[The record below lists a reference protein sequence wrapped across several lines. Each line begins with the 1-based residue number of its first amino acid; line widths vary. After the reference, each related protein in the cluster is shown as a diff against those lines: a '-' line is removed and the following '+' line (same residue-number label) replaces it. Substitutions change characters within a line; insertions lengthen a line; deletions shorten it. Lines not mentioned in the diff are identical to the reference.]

1 MRNVE
6 VSNWSF
12 ALMDQIIGEYVKSL
26 RIQLPTTVRGLSG
39 ICTMKL
45 LPSEME
51 REQFNPKFT
60 SSLQSSPRENPNI
73 QSSLNFSIKSPY
85 QSQQNPVRIRSQIY
99 DAPQGKKSCV
109 STKLTDSHVESNAF
123 RKDIRF
129 IANIDIPK
137 LSIGEM
143 ERE

>member
-1 MRNVE
+1 
-6 VSNWSF
+6 
-12 ALMDQIIGEYVKSL
+12 
-26 RIQLPTTVRGLSG
+26 
-39 ICTMKL
+39 MKL

-51 REQFNPKFT
+51 REQFNQKFT

-99 DAPQGKKSCV
+99 DAPPQWKKSCV
-109 STKLTDSHVESNAF
+109 STKLTDSRVESNVF

-129 IANIDIPK
+129 IGNIDIPK